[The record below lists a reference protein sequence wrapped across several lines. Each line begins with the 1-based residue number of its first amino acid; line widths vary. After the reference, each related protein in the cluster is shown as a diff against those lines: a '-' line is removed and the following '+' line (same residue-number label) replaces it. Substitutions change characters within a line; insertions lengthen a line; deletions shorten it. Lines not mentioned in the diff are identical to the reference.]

1 MVDVIFKTRAKHF
14 VPLSLMKRIA
24 GLAAE
29 PSEDVAYIG
38 EDGVEAIKNMTLIK
52 RGRLSVQPVNE
63 DAWRI
68 IHELADNGGWT
79 EDEKKTKK
87 KDSGEPGPSSAKA
100 KPRRAKRTTKQS
112 KVTENESEADDDVF
126 DDNEERHDEPGDE
139 KDIELG
145 HKRDRDQAKSE
156 AEGAMKPSESVD
168 NQSRASQSK
177 RRKLDGDIE
186 EEGSSPR
193 RRSTRVRK

>member
-38 EDGVEAIKNMTLIK
+38 EDGVEAIKNMALIK

-87 KDSGEPGPSSAKA
+87 KDSGEPGPSSATSSGR
-100 KPRRAKRTTKQS
+100 P
-112 KVTENESEADDDVF
+112 V
-126 DDNEERHDEPGDE
+126 
-139 KDIELG
+139 
-145 HKRDRDQAKSE
+145 
-156 AEGAMKPSESVD
+156 
-168 NQSRASQSK
+168 SRSAAW
-177 RRKLDGDIE
+177 
-186 EEGSSPR
+186 
-193 RRSTRVRK
+193 RRSRLCTATGCGSPEDICAVTRSAL